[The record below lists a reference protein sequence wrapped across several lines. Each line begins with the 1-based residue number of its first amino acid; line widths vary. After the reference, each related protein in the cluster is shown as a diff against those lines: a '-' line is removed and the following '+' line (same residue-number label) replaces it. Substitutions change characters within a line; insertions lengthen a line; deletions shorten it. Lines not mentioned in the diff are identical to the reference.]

1 MIKPPDISPVLL
13 LDVSIR
19 PRHNFYLADE
29 TSVSFIVDA
38 KASHIHGQP
47 YNDPQETPDQQIELR
62 DHANT
67 TTGQFQ
73 KGDVLAVKIFHT
85 DTGVDIITIAAI
97 AFDETDREY
106 SISLESFQ
114 PRLTPWPITLE
125 LRKRDGT
132 KFRATTELSYLPIP
146 GGPQSFSRI
155 DSLRNA
161 LQVRNEGPYWQTIFP
176 YTFYVSGAWLAESPD
191 NLKKLSSLGYYIL
204 HIVPSG
210 DGIGYDLDQLDAWF
224 DEAEAIGL
232 WIMLDM
238 RWTYQNRDYVR
249 TQVERYK
256 RRKNMLLWYTADEP
270 DGHGD
275 PLDAPSKAYAFI
287 KSLDPYHPISLCLN
301 CQNYHF
307 QEYSAGADIILA
319 DVYPIGTNTE
329 FSNKYHT
336 PCNTTYGDCGCD
348 NCHTSPSSPAL
359 ANIPSRLALWSQF
372 QTQLGLPRK
381 TFWTVPQA
389 FTAQDFFTRTPT
401 PREVVA
407 MAMLGMNHG
416 ANGAV

>member
-19 PRHNFYLADE
+19 PRHNFYLAGE

-38 KASHIHGQP
+38 KASNIHGQP
-47 YNDPQETPDQQIELR
+47 YNNPQETPDQQAELR
-62 DHANT
+62 ARANI
-67 TTGQFQ
+67 TTGQLQ
-73 KGDVLAVKIFHT
+73 KGDVLAVKIYHT

-106 SISLESFQ
+106 SISLDSFQ
-114 PRLTPWPITLE
+114 PRLTSWPITLE

-146 GGPQSFSRI
+146 RGPQSFSRI

-191 NLKKLSSLGYYIL
+191 NLKKLSSLGYYVL
-204 HIVPSG
+204 HIVPG
-210 DGIGYDLDQLDAWF
+210 ADGIGYDLDQLDAWF

-256 RRKNMLLWYTADEP
+256 RKKNMLLWYTADEP
-270 DGHGD
+270 GEIFIPYSHEKKTFPFRLTSSSFLADGHED

-329 FSNKYHT
+329 YSNKY
-336 PCNTTYGDCGCD
+336 
-348 NCHTSPSSPAL
+348 
-359 ANIPSRLALWSQF
+359 Q
-372 QTQLGLPRK
+372 
-381 TFWTVPQA
+381 
-389 FTAQDFFTRTPT
+389 
-401 PREVVA
+401 
-407 MAMLGMNHG
+407 
-416 ANGAV
+416 